1 VIRYKQEAFMKKY
14 IEKNAKLRA
23 ESKTDFEKYLF
34 KLMNNACYGK
44 TMENVFKHQ
53 TVDFIKD
60 NDYENLTKKAL
71 KKIRSPLFQSI
82 DVINK
87 KEHKF
92 VS

>member
-34 KLMNNACYGK
+34 KLMNNA
-44 TMENVFKHQ
+44 
-53 TVDFIKD
+53 
-60 NDYENLTKKAL
+60 KKAL